1 MSASNPWHPT
11 ILWYARAVGALEARN
26 RPNFDDPGSWRHLA
40 ETHGSQIRQREWPA
54 GARWNT
60 CEHES
65 WHFLPWHRVYLHHFE
80 RIVRDQIIKL
90 GGPQDWAL
98 PFWNYS
104 DPSRAAVRT
113 LPPAFISRRMPDG
126 RQNPLF
132 VGQRSND
139 SNAGRAMASA
149 VVDALDGLAAAGA
162 RIKWPNDVLV
172 DGRKVA
178 GLRTATAAVGSG
190 AAALSL
196 GDEGQSRWNRIA
208 SILPLIALVGGLILI
223 HAAQNE
229 HRAHEVA
236 EVDAALLTDDLPPAA
251 YADPGFIQFLKTSGN

>member
-1 MSASNPWHPT
+1 MTTTQATQSQQLQDQFGRRVAARLDAST
-11 ILWYARAVGALEARN
+11 
-26 RPNFDDPGSWRHLA
+26 A
-40 ETHGSQIRQREWPA
+40 EIPYGIA
-54 GARWNT
+54 
-60 CEHES
+60 
-65 WHFLPWHRVYLHHFE
+65 E
-80 RIVRDQIIKL
+80 RL
-90 GGPQDWAL
+90 
-98 PFWNYS
+98 
-104 DPSRAAVRT
+104 RAARV
-113 LPPAFISRRMPDG
+113 
-126 RQNPLF
+126 Q
-132 VGQRSND
+132 
-139 SNAGRAMASA
+139 A
-149 VVDALDGLAAAGA
+149 VA
-162 RIKWPNDVLV
+162 R
-172 DGRKVA
+172 RKVA